1 MLPGMSVRNWINL
14 RGLLAALCLWGAC
27 GRGAAVEVP
36 GLFYGWGVTNLITT
50 NSVSVVG
57 PITRIVAGG
66 FHALALRV
74 DGTVAAWG
82 DNTSGQTNIP
92 PGVSN
97 IVAISAGARHNLC
110 LRSNGTVVAWG
121 LNTSSQTNVPA
132 NLNGVMAVAAGA
144 DHSVAL
150 LTNGSVVT
158 WGVSLALTNYP
169 AGLTNIA
176 AIAAGSTVTLALRSN
191 GTVVAWGT
199 AASSL
204 TNLPAGLT
212 NVAAISAG
220 LNHCLAIRSNGT
232 VIAWGDNAYGQAVV
246 PPQLTNNAIAI
257 SAGWLHSLALRT
269 DGTFLGWGL
278 STSGQ
283 TTSPAGVTNFTSFAA
298 GNTLNLLV
306 DLAPRFVSKPPAT
319 VTLPS
324 GQGYT
329 LSASVLSGSAFT
341 ARWFFN
347 GTPISDATNTDFVV
361 TDFNVTKAGIYSLI
375 ASNFV
380 ATTTTSSILRLSN
393 APNILVNG
401 VVIGGGSVT
410 RTNSATITMTATT
423 NAYPRIHYT
432 LNGIEPDFTSPQ
444 YTAPFVISNSAT
456 VRAVAYNPLV
466 IDKAEA
472 APITVQVIPTYPLV
486 IASPGGG
493 VVRTP
498 GPDVSTNSYLSN
510 TLVTLTATNNV
521 GWVFMY
527 WTNAANGT
535 NPETTVLMSQSNN
548 VQAVFGTSLNLA
560 TNYPQGQVAAD
571 PPARPFPYGSSVTL
585 SALPDPGSYFF
596 GWAGL
601 LTNFANPV
609 TLTVTNATGLTAL
622 FASLQVDQVSLVT
635 LSVNGGGG
643 VQASPSRNVYTN
655 GELVTLTAWNSSNR
669 VFSYWSGDA
678 TGTTNPLAVTM
689 NSSKLIYA
697 NYVPGVPT
705 SQLPVFTVLP
715 GGSSLSLGNN
725 ASLAALATGIGA
737 ISYQWRLNGVNVAG
751 ATGTQLTV
759 TNLTPAKAGLYDVLA
774 SNSFGT
780 TTSPAAPV
788 ALLALEMSPSLNG
801 MLPLLVID
809 CAPGAEFQLQ
819 YSGDLRL
826 TNWSLLAPLTVP
838 AARSYFIDTSPIVP
852 RRFYRLVPQ

>member
-1 MLPGMSVRNWINL
+1 MGMLAGMSVRGRINR
-14 RGLLAALCLWGAC
+14 RGALAALGLWIAC
-27 GRGAAVEVP
+27 APGRAEVP
-36 GLFYGWGVTNLITT
+36 GLFYGWGVTNLVTT

-57 PITRIVAGG
+57 PITRIAAGAY
-66 FHALALRV
+66 HALALRA

-92 PGVSN
+92 AGVSN

-121 LNTSSQTNVPA
+121 LNTSSQTNVPVS
-132 NLNGVMAVAAGA
+132 LNGVMAVAAGA
-144 DHSVAL
+144 DHSVVL

-176 AIAAGSTVTLALRSN
+176 SIAAGSSVTLALRSN

-199 AASSL
+199 SASSL

-212 NVAAISAG
+212 NVVAISAG
-220 LNHCLAIRSNGT
+220 LNHCLALRSNGT
-232 VIAWGDNAYGQAVV
+232 VIAWGDNAYGQAAV
-246 PPQLTNNAIAI
+246 PLQLTNAVAI
-257 SAGWLHSLALRT
+257 SAGWLHSLALRA

-283 TTSPAGVTNFTSFAA
+283 TTSPTGVTNFTSFAA

-319 VTLPS
+319 VTLPL
-324 GQGYT
+324 GQSNT
-329 LSASVLSGSAFT
+329 LSAAALSGSAFT
-341 ARWFFN
+341 VQWFFK
-347 GTPISDATNTDFVV
+347 GTPIPDATNTDFAV
-361 TDFNVTKAGIYSLI
+361 TDFNVTKAGIYSLL

-380 ATTTTSSILRLSN
+380 ATTTASSILRLSN

-410 RTNSATITMTATT
+410 RTNSATIILTATT

-444 YTAPFVISNSAT
+444 YSAPFVISNSAM

-466 IDKAEA
+466 TDKAEA
-472 APITVQVIPTYPLV
+472 APLAVQILPTYPLV
-486 IASPGGG
+486 VTSPGGG
-493 VVRTP
+493 VVRSP
-498 GPDVSTNSYLSN
+498 GPDLSANSYLSN
-510 TLVTLTATNNV
+510 TLVTLTATNNT

-527 WTNAANGT
+527 WTNAASGT
-535 NPETTVLMSQSNN
+535 NAETTVLMTQSNN
-548 VQAVFGTSLNLA
+548 VQAVFGTTLNLA
-560 TNYPQGQVAAD
+560 TNYPQGQVVAD
-571 PPARPFPYGSSVTL
+571 PPNRPFPFGSTVTL
-585 SALPDPGSYFF
+585 AALPDPGSYFF

-622 FASLQVDQVSLVT
+622 FASLAGDQVSLVT

-643 VQASPSRNVYTN
+643 VQASPFRNVYTN
-655 GELVTLTAWNSSNR
+655 GELVTLTAWNTSNR

-678 TGTTNPLAVTM
+678 TGTINPLAVTM
-689 NSSKLIYA
+689 NNSKLIYA

-705 SQLPVFTVLP
+705 SQLPVFTVPP
-715 GGSSLSLGNN
+715 GGRSLSLGNN
-725 ASLAALATGIGA
+725 TTLAALATGIGT
-737 ISYQWRLNGVNVAG
+737 ISYQWRLNGVNVSG
-751 ATGTQLTV
+751 ATGTQLALN
-759 TNLTPAKAGLYDVLA
+759 NLTPAKAGLYDVLA
-774 SNSFGT
+774 SNAFGT

-788 ALLALEMSPSLNG
+788 ALFAVELTPSFNG

-809 CAPGAEFQLQ
+809 CAPGAAFQLQ

-826 TNWSLLAPLTVP
+826 TNWNLLAPLTVP
-838 AARSYFIDTSPIVP
+838 AARSYFIDASPTAP